1 MKLEQT
7 MKLEQ
12 KDIEAIATSINRRLE
27 PEDIEDIAT
36 LVAKKIEQKNKVY
49 SVPEIATILSCHNN
63 TVYNYI
69 EAKLLKATKKGKGHL
84 ITQDS
89 LNNFL
94 NEKM

>member
-1 MKLEQT
+1 MRLNPE
-7 MKLEQ
+7 
-12 KDIEAIATSINRRLE
+12 DIEAIAISVANKLE
-27 PEDIEDIAT
+27 
-36 LVAKKIEQKNKVY
+36 KKIIVY
-49 SVPEIATILSCHNN
+49 SVPEVAEILGCHNN

-89 LNNFL
+89 LNNFI